1 VLNWTAELK
10 QQRAHPLTRYA
21 VLQVP
26 QSRMEALMKATF
38 LMVAV
43 LAAAAAAHADD
54 TLKTA
59 NIQRYYIPVKFDL
72 IGAASV
78 MPADKYGFKLD
89 PAQMNF
95 GEWINHSTERNYLD
109 CSTLRGETNPM
120 PKAKTDLLKTKA
132 EITKALAESFDY
144 CDATFDKLDD
154 QKILASQQM
163 VIAFLH
169 TTVHNNEI
177 YGNVVGYLRAN
188 HILPPSTELM
198 QEMRKGTGTSAADL
212 MKTMLEKYKK

>member
-1 VLNWTAELK
+1 
-10 QQRAHPLTRYA
+10 
-21 VLQVP
+21 
-26 QSRMEALMKATF
+26 MKKTYLLIAS
-38 LMVAV
+38 LLVAV
-43 LAAAAAAHADD
+43 PALAQD

-59 NIQRYYIPVKFDL
+59 NIQRYYNPVKLDL
-72 IGAASV
+72 LGAASV

-89 PAQMNF
+89 PEQMDF
-95 GEWINHSTERNYLD
+95 GQWINHSTERNYLD

-132 EITKALAESFDY
+132 EIASALAASFDY

-154 QKILASQQM
+154 QKILSSPQM
-163 VIAFLH
+163 VTSFLH

-188 HILPPSTELM
+188 HILPPSTEMM
-198 QEMRKGTGTSAADL
+198 QEMRKGNKTAAEV
-212 MKTMLEKYKK
+212 MKEMMEKYTKK

>member
-1 VLNWTAELK
+1 
-10 QQRAHPLTRYA
+10 
-21 VLQVP
+21 
-26 QSRMEALMKATF
+26 MKATF
-38 LMVAV
+38 LMIAV
-43 LAAAAAAHADD
+43 LAAAAAASAED

-59 NIQRYYIPVKFDL
+59 NIQRYYTPVKFDL

-154 QKILASQQM
+154 QKILSSQPM

-188 HILPPSTELM
+188 HILPPSTEMM
-198 QEMRKGTGTSAADL
+198 QEMRKGKSAADV
-212 MKTMLEKYKK
+212 MKEMLEKYTKKP